1 MSQAALSPVLPF
13 ASVEPLR
20 AARSIVQ
27 HEGQALVELA
37 KRLDATFCDAVAL
50 LAACR
55 GCVIV
60 TGVGKAGL
68 IGQKLVATFC
78 STGTRSFFMHP
89 TEALHGD
96 IGCLGSEDVLLVL
109 SHSGETAEVCQLLP
123 LIRGR
128 NLPMVAITAHTQST
142 LGSQADV
149 TITLGRL
156 TEAGLHGLPPTTSTT
171 AMLAVG
177 DALAL
182 VVAESRQFTPHQFGR
197 LHPGGSLGRRL
208 TAVREVMRKGSELR
222 IAAATS
228 TVRDVLTT
236 LCRPGRR
243 TGAVM
248 LVDGDGLLAGLFTD
262 SDLARLLEQR
272 RDQQL
277 DRAISEVMTAGPLT
291 LSQDAILEEAVQLL
305 SSRRLSE
312 LPVIDDEH
320 RPVGLIDITDVIGL
334 APSESA

>member
-1 MSQAALSPVLPF
+1 MSQAALSSVLPF
-13 ASVEPLR
+13 APIEQLR
-20 AARSIVQ
+20 AARAIVQ
-27 HEGQALVELA
+27 HEGHALLDVA
-37 KRLDATFCDAVAL
+37 KRLDATFCEAVRLVAG
-50 LAACR
+50 CR

-68 IGQKLVATFC
+68 IGQKIVATLC
-78 STGTRSFFMHP
+78 STGTRSFFLHP

-96 IGCLGSEDVLLVL
+96 FGCLAGGDVLLVL
-109 SHSGETAEVCQLLP
+109 SHSGETGEVCQLLP
-123 LIRGR
+123 LLRGLK
-128 NLPMVAITAHTQST
+128 LPVIAITAHAQST
-142 LGSQADV
+142 LGARADV
-149 TITLGRL
+149 TICLGHL

-171 AMLAVG
+171 AMLAIG

-182 VVAESRQFTPHQFGR
+182 VAAESRGFTPQEFGK

-208 TAVREVMRKGSELR
+208 TPVREVMRRGDELR
-222 IAAATS
+222 IAAATA
-228 TVRDVLTT
+228 TVREVFTN

-248 LVDGDGLLAGLFTD
+248 LVDDAGVLSGLFTD
-262 SDLARLLEQR
+262 SDLARLLEHR

-277 DRAISEVMTAGPLT
+277 DKPIAEVMTAGPIT
-291 LSQDAILEEAVQLL
+291 LSQDAILEEAVQIL

-312 LPVIDDEH
+312 LPVIDDDR

-334 APSESA
+334 MPANPG

>member
-13 ASVEPLR
+13 APIEQLR
-20 AARSIVQ
+20 AARGIIQ
-27 HEGQALVELA
+27 HEGQALLDVA
-37 KRLDATFCDAVAL
+37 KRLDVAFCDAVAL
-50 LAACR
+50 LAGCR

-68 IGQKLVATFC
+68 IGQKLVATLC

-96 IGCLGSEDVLLVL
+96 FGCLGSDDVLLVL
-109 SHSGETAEVCQLLP
+109 SHSGETDEVCQLLP
-123 LIRGR
+123 LIRGLK
-128 NLPMVAITAHTQST
+128 LPLVAITAHAQST

-149 TITLGRL
+149 TIALGRL

-182 VVAESRQFTPHQFGR
+182 VVAESRQFTPQQFGR
-197 LHPGGSLGRRL
+197 LHPAGSLGRRL
-208 TAVREVMRKGSELR
+208 TAVRDVMRQGNELR
-222 IAAATS
+222 IAVATS
-228 TVRDVLTT
+228 TVREVFTT

-248 LVDGDGLLAGLFTD
+248 LVDDDGLLSGLFTD

-277 DRAISEVMTAGPLT
+277 DRPIAEVMTAGPLT

-312 LPVIDDEH
+312 LPVIDDER

-334 APSESA
+334 MPSEPG

>member
-1 MSQAALSPVLPF
+1 MVLAASSTVLPF
-13 ASVEPLR
+13 APIEPLR
-20 AARSIVQ
+20 AARRIVQ
-27 HEGQALVELA
+27 HEGQALLDVA
-37 KRLDATFCDAVAL
+37 SRLDARFCDAVAL
-50 LAACR
+50 LAGCR

-68 IGQKLVATFC
+68 IGQKLVATLC

-96 IGCLGSEDVLLVL
+96 FGCLGGDDLLLVL

-123 LIRGR
+123 LIRER
-128 NLPMVAITAHTQST
+128 KLPVLAITSHDQST
-142 LGSQADV
+142 LGAQAGV
-149 TITLGRL
+149 TIPLGRL

-182 VVAESRQFTPHQFGR
+182 VVAESRDFTPQQFGK

-208 TAVREVMRKGSELR
+208 TPVRDIMRRGEEVRIAEATATVREVF
-222 IAAATS
+222 
-228 TVRDVLTT
+228 TT

-248 LVDGDGLLAGLFTD
+248 LVDGEARLSGLLTD

-272 RDQQL
+272 RDEQL
-277 DRAISEVMTAGPLT
+277 DRPIAEVMTARPLT
-291 LSQDAILEEAVQLL
+291 LFQDAIVEEAVQLL

-312 LPVIDDEH
+312 LPVIDDAH

-334 APSESA
+334 MPSEPG

>member
-1 MSQAALSPVLPF
+1 MAQAAVLPF
-13 ASVEPLR
+13 APIEPLR
-20 AARSIVQ
+20 AARGIIQ
-27 HEGQALVELA
+27 HEGHALLDVA

-50 LAACR
+50 LAGCR

-68 IGQKLVATFC
+68 IGQKIVATLC

-96 IGCLGSEDVLLVL
+96 FGCLGREDVLLVL

-123 LIRGR
+123 LIRER
-128 NLPMVAITAHTQST
+128 KLPVLAITAHAQSSLAT
-142 LGSQADV
+142 QADV
-149 TITLGRL
+149 TICLGRL

-182 VVAESRQFTPHQFGR
+182 VVAESRDFTPQQFGK

-208 TAVREVMRKGSELR
+208 SPVREVMRKGDEVR
-222 IAAATS
+222 IAQTTA
-228 TVRDVLTT
+228 TVREVFTA

-248 LVDGDGLLAGLFTD
+248 LVDDEGRLCGLFTD

-272 RDQQL
+272 RDEQL
-277 DRAISEVMTAGPLT
+277 DRPIAEVMTAGPLT
-291 LSQDAILEEAVQLL
+291 LSHDAILQEAVQLL

-312 LPVIDDEH
+312 LPVIDGKH

-334 APSESA
+334 MPAEPG

>member
-13 ASVEPLR
+13 APIEQLR
-20 AARSIVQ
+20 AARAIMQ
-27 HEGQALVELA
+27 HEGQALLDVA
-37 KRLDATFCDAVAL
+37 RRLDASFCDAVGL
-50 LAACR
+50 LSRCR

-78 STGTRSFFMHP
+78 STGTRSFFLHP

-96 IGCLGSEDVLLVL
+96 FGCLGQDDLLLVL
-109 SHSGETAEVCQLLP
+109 SHSGETEEVCQLLP
-123 LIRGR
+123 LLRSQK
-128 NLPMVAITAHTQST
+128 LPVVAITARAQST

-149 TITLGRL
+149 TICLGHL

-182 VVAESRQFTPHQFGR
+182 VVAETRGFTPQQFGR

-208 TAVREVMRKGSELR
+208 TPIREVMRRGDELR
-222 IAAATS
+222 VAAATS
-228 TVRDVLTT
+228 TVRDVFTN

-248 LVDGDGLLAGLFTD
+248 LVDQDGLLSGLFTD
-262 SDLARLLEQR
+262 SDLARLLERR
-272 RDQQL
+272 RDGQL
-277 DRAISEVMTAGPLT
+277 DRPIAEVMTAGPVT
-291 LSQDAILEEAVQLL
+291 LSQDAILEEAVQIM

-312 LPVIDDEH
+312 LPVIDDQR

-334 APSESA
+334 MPSTSG